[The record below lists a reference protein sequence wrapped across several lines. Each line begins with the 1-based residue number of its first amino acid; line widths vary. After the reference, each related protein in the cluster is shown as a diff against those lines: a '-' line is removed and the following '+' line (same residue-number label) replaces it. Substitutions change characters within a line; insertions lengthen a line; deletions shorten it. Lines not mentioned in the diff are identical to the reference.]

1 MFLHIHI
8 FSIFI
13 VFVTAFWKE
22 MLLFYSYPIFLSLLW
37 HWEIKL
43 DNLFLQA
50 YVIPYPGDC
59 SRYQQCDVSGCF
71 VMRCGR
77 GTEFNPA
84 IGTCDYPLRDRTECN
99 NRGWELF
106 SSQEVIV
113 KIQSYFL
120 ILNFIPV

>member
-1 MFLHIHI
+1 MKKSCTVLLCLVLCA
-8 FSIFI
+8 SP
-13 VFVTAFWKE
+13 FVMTQ
-22 MLLFYSYPIFLSLLW
+22 S
-37 HWEIKL
+37 
-43 DNLFLQA
+43 QA

-99 NRGWELF
+99 NRG
-106 SSQEVIV
+106 
-113 KIQSYFL
+113 
-120 ILNFIPV
+120 